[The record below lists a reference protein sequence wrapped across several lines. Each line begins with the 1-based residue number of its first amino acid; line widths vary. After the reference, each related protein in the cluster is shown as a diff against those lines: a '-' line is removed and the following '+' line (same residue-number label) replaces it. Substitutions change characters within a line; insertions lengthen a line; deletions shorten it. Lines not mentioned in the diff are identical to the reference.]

1 MSKLTLVGGP
11 HSGKLMEDV
20 GPILKMPK
28 QVPLSPYLHG
38 DGERQIMTASPEDRY
53 IAKQIHSDG
62 SRYWL
67 YVYEYDID
75 RNHIELLLSEL
86 RKATGAAA

>member
-1 MSKLTLVGGP
+1 
-11 HSGKLMEDV
+11 MEDV
-20 GPILKMPK
+20 GPILKMRK
-28 QVPLSPYLHG
+28 LVPLSPYLHG
-38 DGERQIMTASPEDRY
+38 DGDRQIITIAPEDRY
-53 IAKQIHSDG
+53 IAKQVNSDG

-86 RKATGAAA
+86 RKARGIE

>member
-11 HSGKLMEDV
+11 HSGKQVEDV
-20 GPILKMPK
+20 GPILKMRK
-28 QVPLSPYLHG
+28 QVPLSAYLHG
-38 DGERQIMTASPEDRY
+38 DGERNIMTISPEDRY

-62 SRYWL
+62 SRYWV

-86 RKATGAAA
+86 RKANGEQA